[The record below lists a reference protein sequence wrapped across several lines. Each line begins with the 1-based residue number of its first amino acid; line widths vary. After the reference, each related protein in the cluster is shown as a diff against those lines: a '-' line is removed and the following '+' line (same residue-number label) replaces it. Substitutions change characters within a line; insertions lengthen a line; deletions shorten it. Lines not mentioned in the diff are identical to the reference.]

1 MSSIRQLW
9 ERDRGAALALVA
21 TSLFLLMGVAAI
33 SADLGYYYL
42 SASRIQ
48 RAADAASLAGV
59 VHLPQQPGTA
69 SSTAIEIALLNGYE
83 DGDVASNTTVSPSA
97 ISANQLEVRIS
108 TEVDTFFAKVLG
120 WETMTIART
129 AVAEYIPPLRL
140 GSPSNVFGNDPSC
153 YSTNPDCAGNFWAN
167 IHGQQTDTRMG
178 DAFSS
183 FCADG
188 EGSTDSCDENPAYRS
203 TGYLYGVVPGASSF
217 TVETLDMAFHNDSGG
232 VQNGNEHRTGDHN
245 EFCSGCPGPTTKL
258 RVYKPDAT
266 PLILETKNAP
276 VCTATY
282 APQAQIDPDDDAP
295 FSDPSWVWDA
305 ACTIDSSSAPDGIW
319 VVQVVLD
326 SEDRKTSGLNRYS
339 IRTNV
344 GNIFGLG
351 DFSLFSNE
359 DASVSTFYLAEVL
372 DYYAGKT
379 FVVELYDP
387 GDSNA
392 GGVISL
398 IQPGGGAFSSCT
410 MATRDE
416 VGQPWSPRGTI
427 SPCQFTAQN
436 NGGANDYDGEW
447 VKLEMTLPAT
457 GYVGGWWKVQYDFAG
472 GVEDTTTW
480 RAYMIGNPI
489 HLID

>member
-1 MSSIRQLW
+1 
-9 ERDRGAALALVA
+9 
-21 TSLFLLMGVAAI
+21 MGVAAI

-83 DGDVASNTTVSPSA
+83 DGEVASNTTVSPTA
-97 ISANQLEVRIS
+97 ISATQLEVRIS
-108 TEVDTFFAKVLG
+108 TEVDTFFARVLG
-120 WETMTIART
+120 WDTMTIGRT

-140 GSPSNVFGNDPSC
+140 GSPSNKFGNDPSC
-153 YSTNPDCAGNFWAN
+153 YTTNPDCAGDFWAN
-167 IHGQQTDTRMG
+167 IHGRQTDTRQG

-188 EGSTDSCDENPAYRS
+188 EGASDSCAQNPTYRS

-245 EFCSGCPGPTTKL
+245 EFCSGCPGPTTTL
-258 RVYKPDAT
+258 NVYAPDAT
-266 PLILETKNAP
+266 PLILEADNPP

-282 APQAQIDPDDDAP
+282 APQPQIEPDDDAP
-295 FSDPSWVWDA
+295 FADPSWVWDT
-305 ACTIDSSSAPDGIW
+305 ACTVTSSSAPDSIW

-326 SEDRKTSGLNRYS
+326 STDRNTSGLNRYS

-344 GNIFGLG
+344 GNLFGLG
-351 DFSLFSNE
+351 DFSIFNNE
-359 DASVSTFYLAEVL
+359 PNSVSSFYLAEVP
-372 DYYAGKT
+372 DFYAGKT